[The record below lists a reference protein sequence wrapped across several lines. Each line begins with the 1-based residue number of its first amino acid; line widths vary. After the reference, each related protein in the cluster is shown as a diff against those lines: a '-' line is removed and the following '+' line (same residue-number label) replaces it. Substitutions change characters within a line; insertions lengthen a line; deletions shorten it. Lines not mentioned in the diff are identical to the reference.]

1 MVKRNSF
8 VLGSL
13 PVLSDCQTKA
23 PHDGHSKIGLFVAS
37 EEDDTSE
44 GAGKIK

>member
-1 MVKRNSF
+1 MLKCNSF

-13 PVLSDCQTKA
+13 PVLSDSQTKA
-23 PHDGHSKIGLFVAS
+23 PHDGHSKIGFVLAS

-44 GAGKIK
+44 GAENIK